1 MGLRRTRWL
10 LPALTGPVLGL
21 TVLALTAG
29 GLAMGGP
36 AAASTQASGGL
47 QARSAA
53 VRPATGAASTA
64 GVGGY
69 LRWEPGTD
77 PTTTY
82 NSTGGQ
88 VFVTQ
93 LAAGDTLVS
102 FAGITGNGGDAQV
115 STPITNA
122 SCSLEFVTTVAL
134 ERGQAMHAQRGASP
148 AAASE
153 HDFLVQCYDQNGTQ
167 TDEPF
172 DLLVAHAPAKPQG
185 VLDYAWVYTGAHGNL
200 NTDPRFRPFQ
210 FNSTHKVNSVAH
222 PRTGVYVVTMPGAGS
237 AGSAHGTVSV
247 SPVGPGAGNCQ
258 VETWTATKT
267 AQKITVV
274 CSSAIGRPGEQAVH
288 GGLRARDQPHGPQRP
303 DRRQRLVRSGGGVY
317 QPATQ
322 FDSKAKA
329 KVTVEHT
336 NRGQYVVLFGGS
348 SPTGKPNG
356 GNGHIQVTAAGPRL
370 RHCGYTIIPTHTPE
384 LDVNC
389 AGPGGTLVDSAFIV
403 QWVVS

>member
-1 MGLRRTRWL
+1 MGFRRTRWL
-10 LPALTGPVLGL
+10 LPALTGAVLGL
-21 TVLALTAG
+21 LAG
-29 GLAMGGP
+29 GLAIGGP

-47 QARSAA
+47 ETRSAA
-53 VRPATGAASTA
+53 VRPATGPAGTT

-134 ERGQAMHAQRGASP
+134 ERGQAMHAQRVASP

-172 DLLVAHAPAKPQG
+172 DLLVAHAPATPQG

-200 NTDPRFRPFQ
+200 STDPRFRPFQ
-210 FNSTHKVNSVAH
+210 FNSAHKANSVAH

-237 AGSAHGTVSV
+237 AGSARGTVSV
-247 SPVGPGAGNCQ
+247 SPFGPGAGHCQ
-258 VETWTATKT
+258 VETLTATKT

-274 CSSAIGRPGEQAVH
+274 CSSATGALENRQFTVAYVRGTSLMGRS
-288 GGLRARDQPHGPQRP
+288 GLTDANAA
-303 DRRQRLVRSGGGVY
+303 VRSGGGVY